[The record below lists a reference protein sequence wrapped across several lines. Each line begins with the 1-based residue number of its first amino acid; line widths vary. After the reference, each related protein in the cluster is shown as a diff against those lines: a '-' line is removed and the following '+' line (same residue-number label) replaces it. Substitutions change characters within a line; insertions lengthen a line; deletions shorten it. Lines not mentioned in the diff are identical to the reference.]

1 MLFCYSIYLCRYAA
15 KHVSLITLLISVV
28 LLAACASS
36 QEEAAKKSAQA
47 QSYLE
52 QNRIAEARIAI
63 KEAVSLQDDSPD
75 YQILRGRIEYAANSN
90 ENAFAA
96 FSEALSFD
104 ATNQEALQAVSQLGL
119 QIGRWR
125 ESLDATD
132 KLILLNPNDPNA
144 ILVRGLHAL
153 LKRDFS
159 NADAYANKLLAIDP
173 ANEGAIALKARASFL
188 EGKPEKAK
196 QILDEHLTKH
206 PNTTAIS
213 RTRLEV
219 NRELRNAAEMDKQ
232 FLELR
237 KLQPDDI
244 PIRIDEANFRYKT
257 GKTKEATAIVA
268 AILANKKSSLEN
280 IKTSIDLWREYSVSS
295 LDRDFVRQIART
307 GKPEARIAAAHH
319 FAISGEE
326 ATAIQLLDGLA
337 GQKVDAE
344 RANIAML
351 TGNNS
356 LARFLANSI
365 LALDKTNCAALA
377 TQARLQLNAGKV
389 KAALI
394 SAQSATSECPDNI
407 NSWAAAAKAY
417 SQLGDPVNA
426 RRVFREGIEANK
438 QNEPLA
444 RIFAEWLMAE
454 GKNREAIATAKR
466 LTRLA
471 PALSSGWRLYRE
483 ICTKTESDCVAEAER
498 GLADSATRYGIDLLP
513 GQLAPNGLFGRFVIR

>member
-159 NADAYANKLLAIDP
+159 NADAYANK
-173 ANEGAIALKARASFL
+173 
-188 EGKPEKAK
+188 
-196 QILDEHLTKH
+196 
-206 PNTTAIS
+206 
-213 RTRLEV
+213 
-219 NRELRNAAEMDKQ
+219 
-232 FLELR
+232 
-237 KLQPDDI
+237 
-244 PIRIDEANFRYKT
+244 
-257 GKTKEATAIVA
+257 
-268 AILANKKSSLEN
+268 
-280 IKTSIDLWREYSVSS
+280 
-295 LDRDFVRQIART
+295 
-307 GKPEARIAAAHH
+307 
-319 FAISGEE
+319 
-326 ATAIQLLDGLA
+326 
-337 GQKVDAE
+337 
-344 RANIAML
+344 
-351 TGNNS
+351 
-356 LARFLANSI
+356 
-365 LALDKTNCAALA
+365 
-377 TQARLQLNAGKV
+377 
-389 KAALI
+389 
-394 SAQSATSECPDNI
+394 
-407 NSWAAAAKAY
+407 
-417 SQLGDPVNA
+417 
-426 RRVFREGIEANK
+426 
-438 QNEPLA
+438 
-444 RIFAEWLMAE
+444 
-454 GKNREAIATAKR
+454 
-466 LTRLA
+466 
-471 PALSSGWRLYRE
+471 
-483 ICTKTESDCVAEAER
+483 
-498 GLADSATRYGIDLLP
+498 
-513 GQLAPNGLFGRFVIR
+513 